1 MRYLIMLL
9 LLCPAVLSAQD
20 RLKAMGRTLAAEIRK
35 SDSSS
40 LVKLYGPHV
49 PVGDI
54 LAPGYELLHIDTSG
68 TSSPSDDRLILFKYI
83 GPHTRWIML
92 KTPQGAGRPA
102 AKVDAECDVRLL
114 KWGSAKWESPAL
126 GTIKARVLEAL
137 CR

>member
-40 LVKLYGPHV
+40 LVKIYGPDI

-54 LAPGYELLHIDTSG
+54 LAPGYELLHIDTRG
-68 TSSPSDDRLILFKYI
+68 TSSPGNDGTFGSKSLNGDESCSATGEY
-83 GPHTRWIML
+83 
-92 KTPQGAGRPA
+92 GA
-102 AKVDAECDVRLL
+102 
-114 KWGSAKWESPAL
+114 WGERK
-126 GTIKARVLEAL
+126 
-137 CR
+137 